1 MSEPLARSVP
11 ALLPLLRPEAELV
24 VLARCLFR
32 EGWDDHLAGHI
43 TYRQPDGSILV
54 NPWELTWDE
63 LTPRDVM
70 RIDAGGAVIS
80 GLWSVTPGITLHL
93 ELHKAR
99 PDVVVAVHNHSRW
112 ATIYCD
118 IGRIP
123 AVYDQTSA
131 MVNGDPAL
139 HDEYD
144 GTVDDVG
151 SARRAIA
158 ALGGAKSI
166 LLANH
171 GPLVVAD
178 SIRQAHLRAI
188 TLEWRCRQ
196 AWHVEA
202 AGGGVPMRPETVA
215 TMGHGADAYG
225 FPGLWEA
232 MARRELR
239 MDPGLL
245 D

>member
-1 MSEPLARSVP
+1 MSEPETRSAP
-11 ALLPLLRPEAELV
+11 SLLPQLSPEAELV
-24 VLARCLFR
+24 LLARTLFR

-43 TYRQPDGSILV
+43 TYRQPDGTVLV

-63 LTPRDVM
+63 IRPDDVM
-70 RIDAGGAVIS
+70 RIDAEGRVLS
-80 GLWSVTPGITLHL
+80 GRWSVTPGITLHV
-93 ELHKAR
+93 ELHRIR

-112 ATIYCD
+112 ATLFCD
-118 IGRIP
+118 MGRVP

-131 MVNGDPAL
+131 LVNGDPAL
-139 HDEYD
+139 YDEYD
-144 GTVDDVG
+144 GTVDDV
-151 SARRAIA
+151 AAAHRAVA
-158 ALGGAKSI
+158 ALGEAKFM

-171 GPLVVAD
+171 GPLVVANG
-178 SIRQAHLRAI
+178 IRQAHLRAI

-202 AGGGVPMRPETVA
+202 GGGGLPMRPEIVA
-215 TMGHGADAYG
+215 RMGHGADTYG

-239 MDPGLL
+239 LDPGLL